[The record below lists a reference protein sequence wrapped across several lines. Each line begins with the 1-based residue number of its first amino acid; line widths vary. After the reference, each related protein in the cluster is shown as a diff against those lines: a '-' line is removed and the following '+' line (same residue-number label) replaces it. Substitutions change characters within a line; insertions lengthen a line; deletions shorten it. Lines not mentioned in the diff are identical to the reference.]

1 MRCLLFHFVFTFS
14 LDKIYTI
21 RYIEEKKKKKNI
33 VDKIVR
39 WQSRFPVAT
48 TNAKSQKYE
57 TQIEYES
64 EA

>member
-1 MRCLLFHFVFTFS
+1 MFTFS